1 MACFMAAS
9 AGDVDPKLMKGWEAD
24 SEYNKL
30 YDVREFE
37 KLRVWFVRA
46 KEVIPMPG
54 MSPATAIDVLE
65 GAELIEVQLC
75 PTWYRKP
82 DEIPLKKDDRIKIK
96 GVWAEINGKD
106 VFMASKI
113 KKDPDFDIIK
123 VRLTKDGTPF
133 WTMTP
138 EQRDLLGGKFYSN
151 SKKKNNNNRRNL
163 IFPQYAA
170 GHRGHAYSEQQI
182 IDMLAAAGA
191 KDIQRLAVRTP
202 DDSDVIS
209 GIV

>member
-1 MACFMAAS
+1 MRNRQHRIINAAITVLAAVFVLCNFS
-9 AGDVDPKLMKGWEAD
+9 AAEEKKDMQGWEKE
-24 SEYNKL
+24 SPYNKL
-30 YDVREFE
+30 YDVREYE
-37 KLRVWFVRA
+37 KLRAWFVRA

-65 GAELIEVQLC
+65 GSELIEVHLC

-82 DEIPLKKDDRIKIK
+82 SDIKLKKNARIKIK

-113 KKDPDFDIIK
+113 KKDPNQEIIK

-138 EQRDLLGGKFYSN
+138 ERVAWEMLSDAEKAKRKKPKF
-151 SKKKNNNNRRNL
+151 
-163 IFPQYAA
+163 
-170 GHRGHAYSEQQI
+170 
-182 IDMLAAAGA
+182 D
-191 KDIQRLAVRTP
+191 
-202 DDSDVIS
+202 
-209 GIV
+209 